1 MKQPHSTP
9 NAMERRSTFAATTVG
24 KSFWPRLPAI
34 SRRVSLDAAAD
45 TNEANE
51 GVISAAAT
59 RVAVYVIHTGEEL

>member
-1 MKQPHSTP
+1 
-9 NAMERRSTFAATTVG
+9 MERRSTFAATTVG

-34 SRRVSLDAAAD
+34 NRRVSLDAAAD

-59 RVAVYVIHTGEEL
+59 PVGVYLIHTDEEP